1 MTGEL
6 RNRLLARIKAASQES
21 DDIEEFYRKVVDT
34 LSRVPYYN
42 WVGFYFLK
50 DGELVLGPYVGKPTQ
65 HVRIKV
71 GQGVCGRAVAER
83 STIVVDDVTKETNYL
98 ACSPETRSEIVVPI
112 WVGDEIIGEI
122 DIDSDELAAFDQI
135 DKDFLEEVAAIVGDT
150 IASSRK

>member
-1 MTGEL
+1 MTGDL
-6 RNRLLARIKAASQES
+6 RDRLLARIKAASQES
-21 DDIEEFYRKVVDT
+21 DDIEAFYRKVVDT
-34 LSRVPYYN
+34 LSRIPYYN

-50 DGELVLGPYVGKPTQ
+50 GGELVLGPYVGKPTQ

-83 STIVVDDVTKETNYL
+83 STIVVDDVTKESNYL
-98 ACSPETRSEIVVPI
+98 ACSLETRSEIVVPI
-112 WVGDEIIGEI
+112 WVGDKIIGEI